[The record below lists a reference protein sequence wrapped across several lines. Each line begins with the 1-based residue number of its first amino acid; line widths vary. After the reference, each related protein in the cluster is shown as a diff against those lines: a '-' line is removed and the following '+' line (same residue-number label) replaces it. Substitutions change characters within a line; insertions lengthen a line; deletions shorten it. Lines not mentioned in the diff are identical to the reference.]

1 MKLSGHNHETMVY
14 KYDCLVIGSGIAGM
28 SFALK
33 CARQGVRVAMICKT
47 APDEANTYYAQGGVA
62 SVTNLEVDDFEKHIH
77 DTMVAGDWLSDP
89 EAVER
94 VVRDAPGQI
103 KELIGWGVDFDKKED
118 GTFDLHREGGHSEFR
133 ILHHADNTG
142 AEIQTSLVETVRNTP
157 RIDVFDHRFAVE
169 IITQHHLG
177 RIVTRRTPDITCYG
191 AYVLNEETGE
201 VDTFLAKVTVM
212 ATGGVGAVYTT
223 TTNPLISTGD
233 GIAMVYRAKGTVS
246 DMEFIQFH
254 PTALYHPGDRPS
266 FLITEAM
273 RGYGAVLR
281 NLDGEEFMQKYD
293 PRLSLAPRDI
303 VARAIDS
310 EMKLHGTDHVYLD
323 VTHKDPE
330 ETRRHFPNIYE
341 KCLSLGIDIT
351 RDMIPVAPAAHYL
364 CGGIK
369 VDGNGESSIKR
380 LYAVGE
386 CSCTGLHGGNRLA
399 SNSLIEAVVYAD
411 AASHHAMEHIGEYD
425 WRNDVPEWNDEGT
438 VHPEEMVLITQ
449 SEKEVNQIM
458 GYYVGIVR
466 SDLRLK
472 RAWNRLDILYQETEA
487 LFKCSKPSRK
497 LCELRNIINVAYLI
511 MRQAMERK
519 ESRGLHFTID
529 YPHPESKEK

>member
-1 MKLSGHNHETMVY
+1 MVR
-14 KYDCLVIGSGIAGM
+14 KYDYLVIGSGIAGM

-33 CARQGVRVAMICKT
+33 VARTGAKVALVCKT
-47 APDEANTYYAQGGVA
+47 SLDEANTYFAQGGVA
-62 SVTNLEVDDFEKHIH
+62 SVTNLEVDDFDKHIH

-89 EAVER
+89 KAVDQ
-94 VVRDAPGQI
+94 VVKNAPAQI
-103 KELIGWGVDFDKKED
+103 RELISWGVDFDKKENGD
-118 GTFDLHREGGHSEFR
+118 FDLHREGGHSEFR

-142 AEIQTSLVETVRNTP
+142 AEIQLSLVKAVKENP
-157 RIDVFDHRFAVE
+157 LIDVYENHFAIE

-177 RIVTRRTPDITCYG
+177 KIVTRRTPDITCYG
-191 AYVLNEETGE
+191 AYVLDEATGRI
-201 VDTFLAKVTVM
+201 DTFLSRVTVM

-223 TTNPLISTGD
+223 TTNPLIATGD
-233 GIAMVYRAKGTVS
+233 GIAMVYRAKGTVR

-273 RGYGAVLR
+273 RGYGAVLK
-281 NLDGEEFMQKYD
+281 NLDGTEFMQKYD
-293 PRLSLAPRDI
+293 ERLSLAPRDI

-310 EMKLHGTDHVYLD
+310 EMKLHGTDHVFLD
-323 VTHKDPE
+323 VTHKDAD

-364 CGGIK
+364 CGGID
-369 VDGNGESSIKR
+369 VDLNGESSIKR
-380 LYAVGE
+380 LYALGE
-386 CSCTGLHGGNRLA
+386 CSRTGLHGGNRLA

-411 AASHHAMEHIGEYD
+411 AAARHASSVISGYD
-425 WRNDVPEWNDEGT
+425 LRNDVPEWNDEGT

-449 SEKEVNQIM
+449 SIKEVNQIM

-472 RAWNRLDILYQETEA
+472 RAWNRLDILYEETEK
-487 LFKCSKPSRK
+487 LFKVSKPSRE

-519 ESRGLHFTID
+519 ESRGLHYTVD
-529 YPHPESKEK
+529 YPHPTVPAEKP

>member
-1 MKLSGHNHETMVY
+1 MRFE
-14 KYDCLVIGSGIAGM
+14 YDYLIIGSGIAGM

-33 CARQGVRVAMICKT
+33 VARPGVKVALVCKT
-47 APDEANTYYAQGGVA
+47 TLEEANTALAQGGVA

-77 DTMVAGDWLSDP
+77 DTMVAGDWLSKP
-89 EAVER
+89 EAVEQ
-94 VVRDAPGQI
+94 VVRNAPEQI
-103 KELIGWGVDFDKKED
+103 RQLVQWGVDFDRKED

-142 AEIQTSLVETVRNTP
+142 FEIQQSLNRAVREN
-157 RIDVFDHRFAVE
+157 HFAIE

-177 RIVTRRTPDITCYG
+177 KIVTRRTPDITCYG
-191 AYVLNEETGE
+191 AYVLDIEAGR
-201 VDTFLAKVTVM
+201 VDTFLSKITVM
-212 ATGGVGAVYTT
+212 ATGGCGAVYQT
-223 TTNPLISTGD
+223 TTNPLVATGD

-254 PTALYHPGDRPS
+254 PTALFHPGDRPS

-281 NLDGEEFMQKYD
+281 NLKGEEFMQKYD

-310 EMKLHGTDHVYLD
+310 EMKLYGDDHVYLD
-323 VTHKDPE
+323 VTHKDAE
-330 ETRRHFPNIYE
+330 ETKKHFPNIYA

-351 RDMIPVAPAAHYL
+351 KDYIPVAPAAHYL

-369 VDGNGESSIKR
+369 VDLNGESSISR
-380 LYAVGE
+380 LYALGE

-411 AASHHAMEHIGEYD
+411 AAARHAVDELPHLAL
-425 WRNDVPEWNDEGT
+425 RTDVPDWNDDGT
-438 VHPEEMVLITQ
+438 RHNEEMVLITQ
-449 SEKEVNQIM
+449 SIREVNQIM
-458 GYYVGIVR
+458 GVYVGIVR
-466 SDLRLK
+466 SNLRLD
-472 RAWNRLDILYQETEA
+472 RAWNRLDILYEETER
-487 LFKCSKPSRK
+487 LFKSSKASREI
-497 LCELRNIINVAYLI
+497 CELRNIINVGYLI
-511 MRQAMERK
+511 MRQAKERH
-519 ESRGLHFTID
+519 ESRGLHYTID
-529 YPHPESKEK
+529 YPPVKHEE